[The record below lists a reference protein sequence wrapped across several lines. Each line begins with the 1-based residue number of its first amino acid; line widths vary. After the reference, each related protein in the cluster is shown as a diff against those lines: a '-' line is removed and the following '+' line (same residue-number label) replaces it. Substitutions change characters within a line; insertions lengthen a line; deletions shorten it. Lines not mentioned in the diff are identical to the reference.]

1 MDIEMLHG
9 LMLALADRLPGDDKW
24 SDDRIWLRWAVRL
37 ATDKKEMDEKEWE
50 RRWGAGMQ
58 SGEQWLSASSAGVA
72 HSHAYRAGISYYQ
85 SMDMSLPS
93 SDREEHVKEATA
105 EVSAALAA
113 LKSPAPAADGALDFS
128 GEKVDEG
135 EGD

>member
-9 LMLALADRLPGDDKW
+9 LMLALADRLPGEDKW

-58 SGEQWLSASSAGVA
+58 SGEQRLSAPSVGAA
-72 HSHAYRAGISYYQ
+72 HSHAYRAGMSYYQ
-85 SMDMSLPS
+85 SMDMSLLA
-93 SDREEHVKEATA
+93 SDREEHVKEAIA
-105 EVSAALAA
+105 GVSAALAA
-113 LKSPAPAADGALDFS
+113 LKSPAPAADDARDVSVQL
-128 GEKVDEG
+128 VDE
-135 EGD
+135 EED